1 MRLFIVNLVNKEHT
15 DGKFILFLMPG
26 ALNKKQLQKKL
37 SRKKTDKQRRKR
49 QRYEKR
55 KEKKQLQQL
64 NNTTN
69 PQRCFVFLCNNQ
81 TERDCVQ
88 RNLCAVQRSYQNRTA
103 GIERGTVILL
113 WNFQSC
119 RALFPCYANG
129 QPFVVTK
136 YQNRKLTNK
145 TFDNKYPVQVD
156 IDQSQAVWHSNTGKN
171 KRTFGWID
179 FDFFMRNEMKITQA
193 MQNNRE
199 EESFSR
205 SRSRSFSRS
214 RSRSYSRS
222 RSRSRSRLYGP

>member
-1 MRLFIVNLVNKEHT
+1 
-15 DGKFILFLMPG
+15 
-26 ALNKKQLQKKL
+26 
-37 SRKKTDKQRRKR
+37 
-49 QRYEKR
+49 
-55 KEKKQLQQL
+55 
-64 NNTTN
+64 
-69 PQRCFVFLCNNQ
+69 
-81 TERDCVQ
+81 
-88 RNLCAVQRSYQNRTA
+88 
-103 GIERGTVILL
+103 IERGTVILL

-119 RALFPCYANG
+119 RALFPCYAKG
-129 QPFVVTK
+129 QPFVITK

-222 RSRSRSRLYGP
+222 RSRSRSRSNSLNQYSNKVQQFEQQQQTKIIQEDVKMQDEPPLFQIGQHIRSMRISELHSELTNRGLSIAGRKQCLIDRLIKAVVPLPSSPPPPQQPVPIQNIPSSPK